1 MSSSIRV
8 SILGREYTLRS
19 QGSSEEIERVVSFV
33 ESRLSEMQAV
43 KSVDTRDVTVLTLLN
58 VAGQY
63 LQLLDQQK
71 ETDNQQDKRLNALI
85 CKLEHVI
92 DNDSGC

>member
-33 ESRLSEMQAV
+33 ESRLSKMQAV

-85 CKLEHVI
+85 CKLEQVI